1 MEEEEQKNNPAALPQ
16 WRSDRKTLFQS
27 TQGQHLR
34 AQKRKAG
41 DEFNHLVTHLNE
53 ETLTEL
59 AEVEMARK
67 AKAHTQQLAHLEMRR
82 VVLEQ
87 DMARYQNNRAFQR
100 QRNEVQGLLAELDA
114 AIAKLKEEDPTAE
127 LRGKLEEFVKVVRSP
142 APVDTTPAPPR
153 PTPVAAAKEPKDGEA
168 PAPKRPRVQATLA
181 SLCKPASTAGSAAA
195 AADQPPPP
203 SAADAE
209 AATSAQKAWRA
220 QVAQEFRAEIQGVRV
235 QQSVDHDHCPNCQV
249 PMVLTEMNSLLKC
262 VHCGQMQTFLDITI
276 STKGYGEDTTPM
288 QGGDYKRLSYLRDR
302 ISKAQAQQG
311 PQVQESIVQAVQQY
325 IMNHYKSPAGEKLA
339 KEQITEE
346 MVVSSVRALQ
356 LSKCY
361 DQAPQ
366 IYTRITGKLPMQM
379 TPEQE
384 RTLAAMFD
392 QVQGVFDRNKHR
404 FQKKKGQSRQNLLS
418 YHYWSVT
425 RLYAQCFIV
434 LLTSGVFVVGLQFA
448 QVLHAARLDGSGQ
461 ALHAAQ
467 DAEPP

>member
-1 MEEEEQKNNPAALPQ
+1 
-16 WRSDRKTLFQS
+16 
-27 TQGQHLR
+27 
-34 AQKRKAG
+34 
-41 DEFNHLVTHLNE
+41 
-53 ETLTEL
+53 
-59 AEVEMARK
+59 
-67 AKAHTQQLAHLEMRR
+67 
-82 VVLEQ
+82 
-87 DMARYQNNRAFQR
+87 
-100 QRNEVQGLLAELDA
+100 
-114 AIAKLKEEDPTAE
+114 
-127 LRGKLEEFVKVVRSP
+127 
-142 APVDTTPAPPR
+142 
-153 PTPVAAAKEPKDGEA
+153 
-168 PAPKRPRVQATLA
+168 
-181 SLCKPASTAGSAAA
+181 
-195 AADQPPPP
+195 
-203 SAADAE
+203 
-209 AATSAQKAWRA
+209 
-220 QVAQEFRAEIQGVRV
+220 
-235 QQSVDHDHCPNCQV
+235 
-249 PMVLTEMNSLLKC
+249 MVLTEMNSLLKC